1 MIRRPPRSTRT
12 DTLFPYTTL
21 FRSPSQCSS
30 RPMRRSGAA
39 PASRPGQ
46 EGVDPAKP
54 HGFPAATDYD
64 RRRNRAGAAA
74 PRIVLTSLPETGMP
88 INNRI
93 ADFHDEMTEWRRDFH
108 ANPEIGLEE
117 FRTSAVVAEK
127 LQTWGTQ
134 EQTGIGD
141 TRTAKSRGRE

>member
-1 MIRRPPRSTRT
+1 
-12 DTLFPYTTL
+12 
-21 FRSPSQCSS
+21 
-30 RPMRRSGAA
+30 MRRSCAA

-93 ADFHDEMTEWRRDFH
+93 ADFHDEITEWRRDFH
-108 ANPEIGLEE
+108 ANTEHCRAG
-117 FRTSAVVAEK
+117 FRHYSVGAGK
-127 LQTWGTQ
+127 LAPYG
-134 EQTGIGD
+134 
-141 TRTAKSRGRE
+141 

>member
-1 MIRRPPRSTRT
+1 
-12 DTLFPYTTL
+12 
-21 FRSPSQCSS
+21 
-30 RPMRRSGAA
+30 MRRSCAA

-108 ANPEIGLEE
+108 ANTETGLEE
-117 FRTSAVVAEK
+117 FRTSAVVAGK